1 MSELLEG
8 LLPWHVS
15 SINELLAVYHAGAL
29 HPAIMICG
37 QNHSGKRRFTSEL
50 ASSLLC
56 QAAVSD
62 KPIDSA
68 EHAQVYF

>member
-29 HPAIMICG
+29 ASG
-37 QNHSGKRRFTSEL
+37 NHDLRAKS
-50 ASSLLC
+50 
-56 QAAVSD
+56 
-62 KPIDSA
+62 
-68 EHAQVYF
+68 